1 MRAWFWRWAGLFEA
15 VLLISSIAVGIPALL
30 DWRIFNGLDLLALLL
45 FFLFL
50 WLVTAHKHHDDLYHQ
65 DPMI

>member
-15 VLLISSIAVGIPALL
+15 ILLIGSITVGIPALI
-30 DWRIFNGLDLLALLL
+30 DMARFNGLDLLALIL
-45 FFLFL
+45 FFGFI
-50 WLVTAHKHHDDLYHQ
+50 WLCMAHKHHDDLYHQ